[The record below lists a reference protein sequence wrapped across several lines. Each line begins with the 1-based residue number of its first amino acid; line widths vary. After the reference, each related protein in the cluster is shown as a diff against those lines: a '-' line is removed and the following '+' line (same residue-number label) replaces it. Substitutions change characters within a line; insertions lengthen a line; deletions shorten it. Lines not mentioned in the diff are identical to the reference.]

1 MNNSIINNN
10 NSSTRN
16 NQNLIVNATETI
28 HTNSSTDNSKLLR
41 NPLTEKVIY
50 SDDSNDVLPS
60 VSAEYINDEPITQEL
75 HNADSESAE
84 SESTILTRGRRAA
97 TSLRERLWP
106 YGIIPYVIE
115 GNFTGAQR
123 AMFKQAM
130 RHWENHTCI
139 TFVKRTSEPDYIV
152 FTHRSCGCCS
162 YVGRKGDGSQA
173 VSVGKNCDKFGV
185 VVHELGHVVGFW
197 HEHTRPDRDL
207 YITVKYENIMDG
219 QQYNFEKLKKDAI
232 DSLGEPY
239 DYGSIMHYS
248 ANTFSK
254 NGYLPTIET
263 NSDRLTGK
271 PRNIG
276 QRQGL
281 SEGDIRQ
288 TKKLY
293 KCKMCGR
300 SLLESEG
307 VFTSPGYPEAY
318 DDHLDCEWRISV
330 TSGEK
335 IGLNISDFDLRA
347 DSSCE
352 HEYLEIRD
360 GHYHNSRLIGKY
372 CDTRPFP
379 DYLKSSGDRLWIKF
393 KTSHHII
400 EAPYRKRRG
409 FKAVYYS
416 ICGGIIL
423 ASNGSIQSPNFPDN
437 YKNSKQ
443 CQWRIITDPG
453 KRIGLRF
460 VSFDIEYQDDCK
472 YDYLHIHGVAS
483 SENEEGG
490 MGSAT
495 GVAGG
500 QGSTKNSLTFCGQEL
515 PQPVRSRG
523 RELEIIFKS
532 DSSINKGGFSADF
545 FPEVNECLENNG
557 GCMHTC
563 VDTVGSYRCE
573 CNIGFQLGPD
583 GRKCESACGGYILV
597 NAKCP
602 SSSHKSTS
610 QQQQQNQMSYDNK
623 SGMEMFRGPPQH
635 TDIITGSNGGY
646 GSSTGGAGEEPDE
659 KCIPSGTI
667 SSPNF
672 PDKYPNNKHC
682 IWNLMAPAHYKIT
695 IEFEEFQLEGT
706 TQCKYDFMQV
716 KSSLTDSSA
725 PDGSFCGD
733 EKPQAYTSESHSLQ
747 LIFHTDDSIEK
758 KGFQLTYFVDYDEC
772 SVQNG
777 GCQHTCTNTK
787 GGFICSC
794 HEGFILHE
802 DNKSCKESEC
812 HFNLTEKPGVI
823 QTPGYPNKYPKQKQ
837 CIWRITT
844 APGHR
849 VSLRFVDFALENK
862 EDCSFDYVLLTDG
875 PDSAN
880 GSVLGKFCGEMNTRL
895 ETAKISHSNVMT
907 VHFVSDQTVVTRG
920 FKAEYFVICGGR
932 LVATEH
938 DQHLVS
944 HALYGDTNYQ
954 SGENCEWTIVAPEG
968 HFVEFQFEHIEIEW
982 EEQCKYDMVVIY
994 EGQLVN
1000 PSSHKATVCGDKV
1013 PEGAIRSSQ
1022 NSLLV
1027 VFKTDD
1033 TLNKKGFSAIF
1044 RSRPIR
1050 AIIGGGTLPHS
1061 RTNNARNNNNN
1072 QYVDFPFYGQE
1083 KENGNELDGDST
1095 YLNVYT

>member
-1 MNNSIINNN
+1 MLPKIVVDRYSTWEQDSEYVLLDNGETIRLNHDPCKESSFLEDIPLSKTEWELFFEKRPVKPDNVTSSNRNFSLHLQNGVINRAIYTATNLTLKWPTPNHQMNNSIINNN

-393 KTSHHII
+393 K
-400 EAPYRKRRG
+400 A
-409 FKAVYYS
+409 
-416 ICGGIIL
+416 
-423 ASNGSIQSPNFPDN
+423 
-437 YKNSKQ
+437 
-443 CQWRIITDPG
+443 
-453 KRIGLRF
+453 
-460 VSFDIEYQDDCK
+460 
-472 YDYLHIHGVAS
+472 
-483 SENEEGG
+483 
-490 MGSAT
+490 
-495 GVAGG
+495 
-500 QGSTKNSLTFCGQEL
+500 
-515 PQPVRSRG
+515 
-523 RELEIIFKS
+523 IIFKFE
-532 DSSINKGGFSADF
+532 SS
-545 FPEVNECLENNG
+545 
-557 GCMHTC
+557 
-563 VDTVGSYRCE
+563 
-573 CNIGFQLGPD
+573 
-583 GRKCESACGGYILV
+583 
-597 NAKCP
+597 
-602 SSSHKSTS
+602 
-610 QQQQQNQMSYDNK
+610 
-623 SGMEMFRGPPQH
+623 
-635 TDIITGSNGGY
+635 
-646 GSSTGGAGEEPDE
+646 
-659 KCIPSGTI
+659 
-667 SSPNF
+667 
-672 PDKYPNNKHC
+672 
-682 IWNLMAPAHYKIT
+682 
-695 IEFEEFQLEGT
+695 
-706 TQCKYDFMQV
+706 
-716 KSSLTDSSA
+716 
-725 PDGSFCGD
+725 
-733 EKPQAYTSESHSLQ
+733 
-747 LIFHTDDSIEK
+747 
-758 KGFQLTYFVDYDEC
+758 
-772 SVQNG
+772 
-777 GCQHTCTNTK
+777 
-787 GGFICSC
+787 
-794 HEGFILHE
+794 
-802 DNKSCKESEC
+802 
-812 HFNLTEKPGVI
+812 
-823 QTPGYPNKYPKQKQ
+823 
-837 CIWRITT
+837 
-844 APGHR
+844 
-849 VSLRFVDFALENK
+849 
-862 EDCSFDYVLLTDG
+862 
-875 PDSAN
+875 
-880 GSVLGKFCGEMNTRL
+880 
-895 ETAKISHSNVMT
+895 
-907 VHFVSDQTVVTRG
+907 
-920 FKAEYFVICGGR
+920 
-932 LVATEH
+932 
-938 DQHLVS
+938 
-944 HALYGDTNYQ
+944 
-954 SGENCEWTIVAPEG
+954 
-968 HFVEFQFEHIEIEW
+968 
-982 EEQCKYDMVVIY
+982 
-994 EGQLVN
+994 
-1000 PSSHKATVCGDKV
+1000 
-1013 PEGAIRSSQ
+1013 
-1022 NSLLV
+1022 
-1027 VFKTDD
+1027 
-1033 TLNKKGFSAIF
+1033 
-1044 RSRPIR
+1044 
-1050 AIIGGGTLPHS
+1050 
-1061 RTNNARNNNNN
+1061 
-1072 QYVDFPFYGQE
+1072 
-1083 KENGNELDGDST
+1083 
-1095 YLNVYT
+1095 